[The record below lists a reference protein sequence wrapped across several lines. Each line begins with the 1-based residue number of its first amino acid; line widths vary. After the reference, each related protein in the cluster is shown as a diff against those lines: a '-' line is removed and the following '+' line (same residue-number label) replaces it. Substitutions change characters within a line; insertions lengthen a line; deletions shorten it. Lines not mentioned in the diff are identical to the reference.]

1 MKIIESN
8 GQFNVYGG
16 NSVSTY
22 DMLPAGYYEVY
33 FHKQKGFWLE
43 EHPQMQ
49 VKEEK
54 VYGNHMN
61 KVDKVLKAFKT
72 FNRNLGIMLSGDK
85 GMGKSLF
92 ARMLSTEAVKVGL
105 PVIVVNFYAPG
116 IMNFIDSIQQE
127 ALILF
132 DEFDKTFEERDDC
145 NPQYEVLNVLD
156 GLSIGKKL
164 FAFIC
169 NDLEEINDCMLN
181 RPGRIHYH
189 FRFSYPNEEEIRA
202 YLKDK
207 LNPIYYNQIDDVVK
221 FSCMTNINYDCLRA
235 IAFEL
240 NCGYGFKESVNDLN
254 ILCTDGAESY
264 CTLELEYA
272 NNKKFMRNVSF
283 DLFDKDR
290 YIKVWV
296 KDQDA
301 KAIGEVYI
309 GFSVSDVDMV
319 KEKEFFATI
328 SNIELNLLDIYR
340 DCIKE
345 EKQELEK
352 YYLDPE
358 NVVMITLR
366 RASDKNKNKRYF

>member
-61 KVDKVLKAFKT
+61 KVDKVLKAFKM

-202 YLKDK
+202 YLK
-207 LNPIYYNQIDDVVK
+207 
-221 FSCMTNINYDCLRA
+221 IN
-235 IAFEL
+235 
-240 NCGYGFKESVNDLN
+240 
-254 ILCTDGAESY
+254 
-264 CTLELEYA
+264 
-272 NNKKFMRNVSF
+272 
-283 DLFDKDR
+283 
-290 YIKVWV
+290 
-296 KDQDA
+296 
-301 KAIGEVYI
+301 
-309 GFSVSDVDMV
+309 
-319 KEKEFFATI
+319 
-328 SNIELNLLDIYR
+328 
-340 DCIKE
+340 
-345 EKQELEK
+345 
-352 YYLDPE
+352 
-358 NVVMITLR
+358 
-366 RASDKNKNKRYF
+366 